1 MKPPKDRI
9 QPESV
14 GADESATSDLVSIQC
29 DHFTDTS
36 PGDPQNPT
44 SDLVSIPCDD
54 LTDTSPGDPQTEA
67 NVILEMQAKIATLES
82 KLSICQEKLREA
94 DEEMEIL
101 LRRQFSIDKV
111 KHDNSAIMFYTGFPS
126 YEVLIS
132 FFHYIEPK
140 ICKMQYWKGEILL
153 KESQSYQTD
162 ENRMK
167 PGPSRKLNS
176 IDEFFL
182 VLMRLKAGLFVQD
195 LSDRFGISITT
206 VSRICITWVNFLYY
220 ELKDMF
226 PFPSQ
231 ELVRKNMPQEF
242 AQFPT
247 TRIILDCTELFI
259 ERPSAMLAQSETWSE
274 YKHHNTWKLL
284 VGVTPNGQV
293 TFVSKL
299 WGGVVFEI
307 ST

>member
-1 MKPPKDRI
+1 M
-9 QPESV
+9 
-14 GADESATSDLVSIQC
+14 SI
-29 DHFTDTS
+29 
-36 PGDPQNPT
+36 
-44 SDLVSIPCDD
+44 LCDD

-67 NVILEMQAKIATLES
+67 NVILEMQAKSATLES
-82 KLSICQEKLREA
+82 KLSICQEKLRDA
-94 DEEMEIL
+94 DEEME
-101 LRRQFSIDKV
+101 
-111 KHDNSAIMFYTGFPS
+111 
-126 YEVLIS
+126 
-132 FFHYIEPK
+132 
-140 ICKMQYWKGEILL
+140 YWKIEILL
-153 KESQSYQTD
+153 KQSQSYQTD

-176 IDEFFL
+176 LDEFFL

-206 VSRICITWVNFLYY
+206 ISRICITWVNFLYY

-231 ELVRKNMPQEF
+231 ELVRKNMPREF

-274 YKHHNTWKLL
+274 YKLY
-284 VGVTPNGQV
+284 
-293 TFVSKL
+293 VSCLTLSIENCRLKR
-299 WGGVVFEI
+299 I
-307 ST
+307 SISSSASLSFS